1 MESVV
6 ITLFSLRSS
15 LCILSLLLVEMFVT
29 TYVRACECHAELKVY
44 VVTYLDI
51 VNDRSLFI
59 LPVYLFK

>member
-44 VVTYLDI
+44 VLTYLV